1 MTRQHAS
8 LAAALSAFGLTGL
21 VLFNPLG
28 TGPQRAVRA
37 PGMAVEVPAVEP
49 ITAGSAHRLP
59 WCASE
64 DSIAVPCVWEA
75 AKRGNHRG
83 DSFWVGTDGCR
94 TYFAPAAQARYGD
107 KIAPCLDPM

>member
-1 MTRQHAS
+1 MNRQRVS
-8 LAAALSAFGLTGL
+8 LAVAAGSFGLAGL
-21 VLFNPLG
+21 VLFAPLG
-28 TGPQRAVRA
+28 SGPQRAVRA

-64 DSIAVPCVWEA
+64 DSTAVPCVWEA

-83 DSFWVGTDGCR
+83 MSFWVGTDGCR
-94 TYFAPAAQARYGD
+94 TYFAAATQARYGD
-107 KIAPCLDPM
+107 KTSPCVDPS